1 MLQEEEEKARD
12 ALALD
17 FSVKAQALLASH
29 SSSSS
34 KGVQH
39 SGFGMMSVKEPIC
52 FEGSDIKRLFQ
63 IKNTSKFMK
72 AHV

>member
-1 MLQEEEEKARD
+1 MLQEEEKARD

-34 KGVQH
+34 KGVQN
-39 SGFGMMSVKEPIC
+39 SCFGMISVKAPNC
-52 FEGSDIKRLFQ
+52 SDFKKFFQ
-63 IKNTSKFMK
+63 IKNTSKFTK
-72 AHV
+72 GHV